1 MSSLTNWKFLEMKP
15 MNNNTKNTP
24 INENNNKDKYH
35 IKDQQAAETKSYDS
49 FESIKSEEGFT
60 PLTTN
65 NNKTSSITIKAKS
78 CSTSNKKQQNSLV
91 RNQQE
96 KETNIL
102 IDNNNNN
109 NMDDPI
115 DLNHLNEAINSFA
128 TNKTFATGLL
138 DIALISTNFQQMK
151 QIICSKKEVFNTIC
165 LL

>member
-96 KETNIL
+96 KETNKGKNAYQGPPSLRSGDAYRIRAAVVST
-102 IDNNNNN
+102 ISND
-109 NMDDPI
+109 
-115 DLNHLNEAINSFA
+115 
-128 TNKTFATGLL
+128 TKTK
-138 DIALISTNFQQMK
+138 I
-151 QIICSKKEVFNTIC
+151 
-165 LL
+165 